1 MPHTIVSRRTTFRF
15 LGAAA
20 AATALVLLLHGTG
33 FGQDTPAVPPPA
45 ANHPAKVSGATP
57 VSAAEPSVTFADIF
71 NKGGGTMWLQA
82 AMSVLAVAFAIYG
95 FFMLREEQV
104 IPRHLRRELLARL
117 RAGSLREARAA
128 CGQSPCALSE
138 ITLAALDYLETEEI
152 SAPMLKD
159 LVEGEGMRQ
168 AVAIQQKAQYLLDIG
183 VIAPMVGLLGTV
195 FGMIRAF
202 NVIAFDIAKA
212 KPVLL
217 ANGVAEALIN
227 TAAGLIVGIP
237 AMMLHSYFRARAN
250 KLIARLETTSTE
262 VLTLILRKV
271 HP

>member
-1 MPHTIVSRRTTFRF
+1 M
-15 LGAAA
+15 
-20 AATALVLLLHGTG
+20 LLLHGEGLAQETS
-33 FGQDTPAVPPPA
+33 AVPPVAAANQSARTSAATPA
-45 ANHPAKVSGATP
+45 AGAEQSVSL
-57 VSAAEPSVTFADIF
+57 ADIF
-71 NKGGGTMWLQA
+71 EKGGWTMWLQA
-82 AMSVLAVAFAIYG
+82 IMSILAVAFAIYG
-95 FFMLREEQV
+95 FLMLREEQ
-104 IPRHLRRELLARL
+104 IAPNNLRRELLARL
-117 RAGSLREARAA
+117 RTGSLREAREA
-128 CGQSPCALSE
+128 CGQTPCALSE
-138 ITLAALDYLETEEI
+138 ITLTAIDYMETEDV

-159 LVEGEGMRQ
+159 LIEGEGTRQ
-168 AVAIQQKAQYLLDIG
+168 AVAIQQRAQYLLDIG

-250 KLIARLETTSTE
+250 KLISRLETASTE
-262 VLTLILRKV
+262 ILTLIMRKAQ
-271 HP
+271 P